1 MARQPFR
8 RVPVSLALVWAR
20 SNVISLVLAIFI
32 VVSLALQ
39 AATIIGLL
47 RIRNTT
53 ARQLDVSANDIAR
66 LRQQSVTYNFPVDQT
81 VSLDTTIAINR
92 TIDIPINLTVPIS
105 ETLSVPIETPLGAF
119 NIDVPLNLEVPISE
133 TVSVTIDED
142 IPVSA
147 DVPIKTEIPVAIKLG
162 DPPLGDIF
170 RQFEEALRTLRE
182 GL

>member
-1 MARQPFR
+1 MAGQRFR

-20 SNVISLVLAIFI
+20 SNVITLVLAIFI

-39 AATIIGLL
+39 AATIIGLQ
-47 RIRNTT
+47 RVRAIT
-53 ARQLDVSANDIAR
+53 ARQLEIGANDIAR
-66 LRQQSVTYNFPVDQT
+66 LRQQSVNYTFPVDET
-81 VSLDTTIAINR
+81 IRFDTTVDINR

-105 ETLSVPIETPLGAF
+105 ETISVPIETPFGAF
-119 NIDVPLNLEVPISE
+119 NIDVPLNLQVPISE
-133 TVSVTIDED
+133 TVSVTIDEE

-147 DVPIKTEIPVAIKLG
+147 DVPVETEIPIAIRLD

-170 RQFEEALRTLRE
+170 RQFEEALRTLRA